1 MTLQSRLMPIMFVV
15 GLLGFPPAVR
25 AHCDTLSGP
34 VVLAA
39 RVALERNDVTPLLVW
54 VKEPQ
59 EAEVR
64 EAFQKAMA
72 VRGLNAAAQA
82 LADRYFFETV
92 VRLHRFGEG
101 EAFTGLKDA
110 EPDEIIRSADEAV
123 ESGVIDHV
131 VRLVTARAAA
141 GVRERFA
148 RVLELQTREEPGRA
162 AGRRYV
168 EAYVE
173 FMHYLEALSGQGIAG
188 SETHR
193 APTAANR

>member
-1 MTLQSRLMPIMFVV
+1 MTLQSRLMPIVFIVCLF
-15 GLLGFPPAVR
+15 GSPPAAR

-39 RVALERNDVTPLLVW
+39 RVALERNDVAPLLVW

-64 EAFQKAMA
+64 QAFQKAMA
-72 VRGLNAAAQA
+72 VRGLNAAARE

-101 EAFTGLKDA
+101 EPFTGLKDA
-110 EPDEIIRSADEAV
+110 EPDEIIQSADEAV
-123 ESGVIDHV
+123 ESGVIEHV
-131 VRLVTARAAA
+131 VKLVTARAAA

-148 RVLELQTREEPGRA
+148 RVLELQGELGLA

-173 FMHYLEALSGQGIAG
+173 FMHYLEALSGHGLAG
-188 SETHR
+188 VEAHET
-193 APTAANR
+193 PTSANR